1 MSKSDLT
8 QAQQDQLDAKVLQR
22 LLAHLDDNKQVQ
34 NIDLMI
40 LADFCRNCLG
50 KWYKSAADELELD
63 VTDEQARERIYGM
76 TYAEWKA
83 LFEQTWMRVFS
94 VMAVLSL
101 AAHAWIG
108 IWAVLT
114 DYLTERMMGAKGN
127 VLRFVC
133 QILSSLAIFVYVI
146 WTIQILWS

>member
-1 MSKSDLT
+1 MDMVTAVTSFGRSGLSDWL
-8 QAQQDQLDAKVLQR
+8 VQR
-22 LLAHLDDNKQVQ
+22 VSAVILLAYF
-34 NIDLMI
+34 IT
-40 LADFCRNCLG
+40 LG
-50 KWYKSAADELELD
+50 VSIGDG
-63 VTDEQARERIYGM
+63 V

-133 QILSSLAIFVYVI
+133 QILSSLAVFVYVI